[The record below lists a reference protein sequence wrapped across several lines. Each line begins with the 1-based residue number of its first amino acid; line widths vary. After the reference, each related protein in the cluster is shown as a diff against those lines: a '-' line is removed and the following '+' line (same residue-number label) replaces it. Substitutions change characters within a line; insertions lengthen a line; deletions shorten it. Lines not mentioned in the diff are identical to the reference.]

1 MAKSK
6 PYKISS
12 KPTVKK
18 EPKKRTPRKIK
29 ESIENT
35 TRIRIDKE
43 RLNDVDSLDTSFL
56 EGRVDAKSKKKV
68 LNSKPVKRKS
78 VDLSILR
85 NVILTVLFIVL
96 LVVAVLALLN
106 RSTDSSK
113 PKVKKVTEEKVVK
126 IVDDNYIFVGD
137 FHTDNLNFED
147 LDYHYTKLNNQD
159 YKTEDLLNNI
169 EDLVYRYNPSIV
181 FIELGFNDL
190 KDGVEAVDTVTIL
203 SEIIDNI
210 KKNRAYTKIY
220 IESIYPINSD
230 VENFDEDL
238 INENITN
245 ERINNLN
252 EMIEELAKDKK
263 VEYIDVYKELSL
275 NDKLNEEYTDN
286 GVYLNTNGYEKV
298 LKLLKKVVDN
308 NEIDED
314 Q

>member
-147 LDYHYTKLNNQD
+147 LDYHYTKLNNHD
-159 YKTEDLLNNI
+159 YKTEDLLNNL

-190 KDGVEAVDTVTIL
+190 KDGVEAVDTVTNL

-210 KKNRAYTKIY
+210 KKNRTYTKIY
-220 IESIYPINSD
+220 IESIYPINTD
-230 VENFDEDL
+230 IENFDEDL
-238 INENITN
+238 INENVTN

>member
-159 YKTEDLLNNI
+159 YKTEDLLNNL

-190 KDGVEAVDTVTIL
+190 KDGVEAVDTVTNL

-210 KKNRAYTKIY
+210 KKNRTYTKIY
-220 IESIYPINSD
+220 IESIYPINTD
-230 VENFDEDL
+230 IENFDEDL
-238 INENITN
+238 INENVTN